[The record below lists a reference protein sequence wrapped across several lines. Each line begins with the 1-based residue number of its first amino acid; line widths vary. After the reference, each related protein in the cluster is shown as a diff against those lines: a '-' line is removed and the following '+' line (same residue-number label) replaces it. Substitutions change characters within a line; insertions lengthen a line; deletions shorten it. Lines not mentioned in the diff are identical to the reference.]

1 MALSLTAEQKSISRL
16 FETSD
21 IYVVPEYQREY
32 SWGYEHCYR
41 LFQDIYEAF
50 SANDDYFLG
59 NIIIAKNRKDNRH
72 LEVIDGQQRLIT
84 LWLVIKVLEIL
95 CPKYNLR
102 KLLSA
107 ESYMSYDE
115 KPLNIEIKRLKKN
128 SHDEVNELKKL
139 YDVTKD
145 RINAFA
151 EYSIVN
157 NIVVAKDAEKKS
169 NVLKNFTYLY
179 AFFEDKFK
187 YLNGEEQSKLIK
199 FILEHTYLLP
209 IVLDS
214 EDEND
219 ARKKAFSIF
228 ETINSRGLNLTYS
241 DIIKEK
247 LYGQAVFEQ
256 KESEFTSDWENIL
269 DGCESL
275 NIELDTLFRYYFHIL
290 RGKEGNVS
298 TETNLYDFFI
308 LRPNAPTSTMKYSS
322 FMEDLKK
329 IIEVFKKIV
338 ELKQQEGYCSS
349 ILRLLDTS
357 VYVNDYPMYAIVN
370 YMFVMGSQIND
381 EFKDFLR
388 YLLRYSYAIASRS
401 IKFKIYLLNKYVWNK
416 SFEGFDKRI
425 DTFEIAY
432 KSRLTKYYSMLYYCI
447 VKNKL
452 PLRYQLNRYITGG
465 EYSDEEDPFRPL
477 KYEIGNYYV
486 VDSDSQFTTQEVSLV
501 SFVYIRSEE
510 MKSSIA
516 RFIFEDKGFVA
527 E

>member
-41 LFQDIYEAF
+41 LFQDIYDAF
-50 SANDDYFLG
+50 LANDDYFLG
-59 NIIIAKNRKDNRH
+59 NIIIAKNRKDDRR

-84 LWLVIKVLEIL
+84 LWIVIKILEIL
-95 CPKYNLR
+95 CPQYNLK

-107 ESYMSYDE
+107 ESYMSYD
-115 KPLNIEIKRLKKN
+115 KSPLNIEIKRLKKDSN
-128 SHDEVNELKKL
+128 IEVDELKKL
-139 YDVTKD
+139 YEATSD
-145 RINAFA
+145 RIDTFA
-151 EYSIVN
+151 EYDIIN
-157 NIVVAKDAEKKS
+157 DIVVVKDTKQKS
-169 NVLKNFTYLY
+169 NIQKNFTYLY
-179 AFFEDKFK
+179 AFFKEKFE
-187 YLNGEEQSKLIK
+187 YLSEEEQRNLIK
-199 FILEHTYLLP
+199 FILDSTYLLP

-247 LYGQAVFEQ
+247 LYGQAVFEK
-256 KESEFTSDWENIL
+256 KESEFTSDWEQIL
-269 DGCESL
+269 DGCETL

-290 RGKEGNVS
+290 RGKEGIVS

-329 IIEVFKKIV
+329 IIGVFKKIV
-338 ELKQQEGYCSS
+338 ELKQQDGYCSS

-370 YMFVMGSQIND
+370 YMFVMGSHID
-381 EFKDFLR
+381 DKFKDFLR

-401 IKFKIYLLNKYVWNK
+401 IKFKIYMLNKYVWNK
-416 SFEGFDKRI
+416 SLDGFDKRI

-432 KSRLTKYYSMLYYCI
+432 KSRLTKYYAMLYHCI
-447 VKNKL
+447 VNNKL
-452 PLRYQLNRYITGG
+452 PLKYQLNKYINGG
-465 EYSDEEDPFRPL
+465 GDTEDPLRPL
-477 KYEIGNYYV
+477 RYEIGNYYV
-486 VDSDSQFTTQEVSLV
+486 IDSDSQFTTQGEPSIPQ
-501 SFVYIRSEE
+501 VYSRSEG

-516 RFIFEDKGFVA
+516 QFIFEDKGFT
-527 E
+527 EE